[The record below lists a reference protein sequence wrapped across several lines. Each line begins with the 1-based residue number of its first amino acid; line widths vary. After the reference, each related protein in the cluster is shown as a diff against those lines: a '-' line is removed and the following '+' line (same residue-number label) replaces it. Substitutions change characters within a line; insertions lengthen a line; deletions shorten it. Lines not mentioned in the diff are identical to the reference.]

1 MFGQMFF
8 PFRLLFVIPFI
19 ILFFVVLWV
28 WVLIDCLKSDL
39 NDPDKILWVL
49 IIFSFNFIGALLYI
63 LFVKGNGGYK
73 GVNEKMAS
81 NKKIKKIYRSKKN
94 RVIAGVC
101 GGIGEYFNID
111 PALVRLLWVIFAIAG
126 GSGIL
131 AYIIA
136 WIIIP
141 EEK

>member
-1 MFGQMFF
+1 M
-8 PFRLLFVIPFI
+8 
-19 ILFFVVLWV
+19 
-28 WVLIDCLKSDL
+28 KT
-39 NDPDKILWVL
+39 
-49 IIFSFNFIGALLYI
+49 
-63 LFVKGNGGYK
+63 
-73 GVNEKMAS
+73 
-81 NKKIKKIYRSKKN
+81 NKNIKKLYRSKKN

-111 PALVRLLWVIFAIAG
+111 PTIIRLLWILLIFAG

-141 EEK
+141 EQK